1 MESRTKN
8 SARNMLVSL
17 IMQTVTILLSFA
29 CRTVFARLLE
39 TEYLGLSGLFSNIIS
54 VLSLSELGIGSVII
68 IHLYK
73 PLSDNN
79 EDMICR
85 LMNFYR
91 KAYTAVG
98 LFVIGAGLALAPFLD
113 VLVKSDADIPHLKL
127 YFILFVLQSATSYF
141 FAYKQSLLTA
151 SQKEYI
157 CTIVRHVFGIIMNG
171 LQILFLL
178 LTKQYITYLL
188 VAIVTNLG
196 TNLVISIIA
205 DRKFPYIKSSH
216 HLMLDKAKTKSMYRD
231 VSSMMLHKVGNTVIS
246 STDNILI
253 SSMIGVI
260 YTGLY
265 SNYLLIINSISQLI
279 SIALNA
285 VSASVGDYN
294 ARKSA
299 EERYELFDS
308 MQLISTWVFGMSA
321 ICFASLF
328 QPTISIWLGQE
339 FLLSFDIVLVISLNF
354 YINGILRVPATFS
367 DVNGI
372 YRKTKFKPILMAA
385 VNLAASI
392 ILLRHFGL
400 LGVFLGTLISYLTVG
415 VWVDPLYLYKEVFLL
430 PAHRY
435 FLGAMRNFLVISTVG
450 IITYLATVLMPHYLL
465 KLIVAPL
472 LSNGLLLVCY
482 GRTNAFRFVLT
493 RVAALLKI
501 KLKREK
507 QEWRT

>member
-8 SARNMLVSL
+8 SARNMFFAI
-17 IMQTVTILLSFA
+17 IMQIITVLLSFA

-98 LFVIGAGLALAPFLD
+98 LFVIGAGLAVTPFLD
-113 VLVKSDADIPHLKL
+113 VLVKSDTDIPHLKL
-127 YFILFVLQSATSYF
+127 YFLLFVLQSATSYF

-157 CTIVRHVFGIIMNG
+157 CTIVRHLFGIIMNG
-171 LQILFLL
+171 LQIVFLL

-196 TNLVISIIA
+196 TNLAISIIA
-205 DRKFPYIKSSH
+205 DRKFPYIKRSH
-216 HLMLDKAKTKSMYRD
+216 HLMLDKARTKSMYRD

-265 SNYLLIINSISQLI
+265 SNYLLIMNSITQVI
-279 SIALNA
+279 TIALNA
-285 VSASVGDYN
+285 VSASIGDFN
-294 ARKSA
+294 ARKTA
-299 EERYELFDS
+299 DERYELFDA

-321 ICFASLF
+321 ICFCCLF
-328 QPTISIWLGQE
+328 QPTIKIWLGE
-339 FLLSFDIVLVISLNF
+339 KYLLDFSIVLVISINF
-354 YINGILRVPATFS
+354 FINGLCRVPGTFA
-367 DVNGI
+367 DVNGL
-372 YRKTKFKPILMAA
+372 YNKTKFKPILMATI
-385 VNLAASI
+385 NLAASI
-392 ILLRHFGL
+392 IFLKLWGL
-400 LGVFLGTLISYLTVG
+400 VGVFLGTLVSYLSVAI
-415 VWVDPLYLYKEVFLL
+415 WVDPYFLYKDVFGMG
-430 PAHRY
+430 AEKY
-435 FLGAMRNFLVISTVG
+435 FISLVKNVITVSFIGA
-450 IITYLATVLMPHYLL
+450 ITYLGVLAVPYYVL
-465 KLIVAPL
+465 KVLTALV
-472 LSNGLLLVCY
+472 LSNLLLLICY
-482 GRTNAFRFVLT
+482 GRTIGFKFVKT
-493 RVAALLKI
+493 RIKNLLGRTKI
-501 KLKREK
+501 K
-507 QEWRT
+507 

>member
-1 MESRTKN
+1 MI
-8 SARNMLVSL
+8 VSL
-17 IMQTVTILLSFA
+17 IMQAITVLLSFA

-39 TEYLGLSGLFSNIIS
+39 AEYLGLSGLFSNLIS

-73 PLSDNN
+73 PLAEDNRD
-79 EDMICR
+79 EICR

-98 LFVIGAGLALAPFLD
+98 LFVIGAGLVLAPFLD
-113 VLVKSDADIPHLKL
+113 ALVKSDTDIPHLKL
-127 YFILFVLQSATSYF
+127 YFVLFVLQSATSYF

-157 CTIVRHVFGIIMNG
+157 CTVVRHTFGILMNA
-171 LQILFLL
+171 LQIIFLL

-188 VAIVTNLG
+188 VAIFTNLG
-196 TNLVISIIA
+196 TNLAISIIA
-205 DRKFPYIKSSH
+205 DRKFPYIKHSH
-216 HLMLDKAKTKSMYRD
+216 HLKLNKSDTRLMYRD

-265 SNYLLIINSISQLI
+265 SNYLLIINSINQII

-294 ARKSA
+294 ATKSS
-299 EERYELFDS
+299 EERHELFNS

-321 ICFASLF
+321 ICFACLF
-328 QPTISIWLGQE
+328 QPTISIWLGSE

-354 YINGILRVPATFS
+354 YISGILRVPSTFA
-367 DVNGI
+367 DVNGL
-372 YRKTKFKPILMAA
+372 YQKTKFKPVLMAL
-385 VNLAASI
+385 VNLLASI
-392 ILLRHFGL
+392 VLLKFYGL
-400 LGVFLGTLISYLTVG
+400 VGVFLGTLISYILVG
-415 VWVDPLYLYKEVFLL
+415 LWVDPLYLFKEVFMIS
-430 PAHRY
+430 PRRY
-435 FLGAMRNFLVISTVG
+435 FLASTGNFLLICTVG
-450 IITYLATVLMPHYLL
+450 GITYLVTSIMPYYLL

-472 LSNGLLLVCY
+472 LSNALLLACY
-482 GRTNAFRFVLT
+482 GRTKSFRFVMT
-493 RVAALLKI
+493 RVMSLLKI
-501 KLKREK
+501 KLKIK
-507 QEWRT
+507 K